1 MPLNFREPSPPMKI
15 FQHPSSIITYVFFLL
30 MAASLLGEDKLTSDK
45 TKDMLDKLVGE
56 AKKAAGKLQEGGD
69 KGNALWSHSKETLAL
84 PKADY
89 IKRAE
94 SGLKT
99 MSAEIQA
106 LGEAE
111 SSVNSRAYFKTRM
124 EADRQN
130 LEYCLQDLDK
140 LKTLESEEAFR
151 VKQKKFDRTLVFLG
165 DNISLAKQEAGL

>member
-1 MPLNFREPSPPMKI
+1 MKI
-15 FQHPSSIITYVFFLL
+15 FQHASIIFTFALLLL
-30 MAASLLGEDKLTSDK
+30 MTAGVRGEDKLTSDK

-56 AKKAAGKLQEGGD
+56 AKKAAGKLQEGSD

-84 PKADY
+84 PKTDY
-89 IKRAE
+89 LKRAD

-111 SSVNSRAYFKTRM
+111 SSVNSRAYFKTRI
-124 EADRQN
+124 ESLKQH

-140 LKTLESEEAFR
+140 LKTVESEESFR